1 MPSTQVRPEHHKVNK
16 FSESFWSWVSI
27 SSMLFLPSSP
37 TRLKL
42 LSKIG
47 LWQLNHEFA
56 IFYWKKDIWSTWY
69 DHMKETN
76 TKIYLIFSFAREKI
90 EEIHNNAS
98 NHEHFQVIIF
108 PLEKEYIGNLT
119 VLRNSVKSHKF
130 TKISLHYFW
139 DELEY

>member
-1 MPSTQVRPEHHKVNK
+1 MIEKN
-16 FSESFWSWVSI
+16 
-27 SSMLFLPSSP
+27 
-37 TRLKL
+37 
-42 LSKIG
+42 
-47 LWQLNHEFA
+47 N
-56 IFYWKKDIWSTWY
+56 
-69 DHMKETN
+69 
-76 TKIYLIFSFAREKI
+76 YLIFSFAREKI